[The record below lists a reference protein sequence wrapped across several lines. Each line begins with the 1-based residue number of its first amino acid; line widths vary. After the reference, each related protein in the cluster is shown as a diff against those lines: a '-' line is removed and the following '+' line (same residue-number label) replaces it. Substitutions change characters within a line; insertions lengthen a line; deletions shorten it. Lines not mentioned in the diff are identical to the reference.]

1 MSERGIL
8 RIVVEGDDA
17 QLFHEGLTEFI
28 TESKENPGYRIEDPS

>member
-17 QLFHEGLTEFI
+17 QLFHDGLTEFI
-28 TESKENPGYRIEDPS
+28 AESKEDPGYRV